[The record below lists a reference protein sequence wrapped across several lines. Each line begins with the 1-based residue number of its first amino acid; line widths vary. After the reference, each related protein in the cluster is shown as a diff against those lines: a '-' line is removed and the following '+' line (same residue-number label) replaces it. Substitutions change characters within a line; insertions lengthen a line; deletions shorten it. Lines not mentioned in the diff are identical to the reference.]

1 MFEVQMPQAGQSMEE
16 GTIVRWLKNEGDKVQ
31 AKDILFEVET
41 DKAVVEVE
49 AGHDGTLRK
58 IVVPAGVMVPIRTK
72 VGLIGEA
79 NEPIP
84 ADVATATP
92 VAAASV
98 SAAPAPVA
106 ATGGTLTDVLMPQAG
121 QSMEEGTIVRW
132 LKQEGDTVQAKDVLL
147 EVETD
152 KAVVEVEAGHEGT
165 LRKIIVA
172 AGTTVPV
179 RTRIALIGDATAAIP
194 ADVAALPVMAAA
206 APAAKTVAA
215 APVAAAVVTAPVP
228 ASGPVKASPAARK
241 IAGERGIDL
250 ASVGAGT
257 GPNGRITSR
266 DLPAQ
271 AAQVKAVP
279 AAAAPAAVTA
289 PASASGQASRRRLT
303 PMRKAIA
310 RNLLASKQT
319 IPHFY
324 MQLTINA
331 VPMSDLQKAEKLKY
345 QCSLNDFVT
354 KGCAKAIREFPA
366 LRSRI
371 ENDEM
376 VEFSD
381 VNIGIAVGMDEGL
394 VVPVILRADTLS
406 IKELAAETR
415 RLAQASKTGKIENM
429 GKGVFTITNLGMFG
443 IEQFTAIVNPPE
455 AAILAVGAMRE
466 TVVVQDGA
474 MWLGKVITLTLSAD
488 HRVVDGLPAAK
499 FMARLKELLENP
511 AQLL

>member
-1 MFEVQMPQAGQSMEE
+1 MFEVQMPQAGQSMEEGTIVRWLKSEGDKVQSKDILFEVETDKAVVEVEAGHDGILRKIIVPPGQMVPIRTKVGLIGNANEPIPVGSDSPAPDPAVQPASVAAAPAPAAASGGTLTDVLLPQAGQSMEE

-31 AKDILFEVET
+31 AKEILLEVET

-58 IVVPAGVMVPIRTK
+58 ILVP
-72 VGLIGEA
+72 
-79 NEPIP
+79 
-84 ADVATATP
+84 
-92 VAAASV
+92 
-98 SAAPAPVA
+98 
-106 ATGGTLTDVLMPQAG
+106 
-121 QSMEEGTIVRW
+121 
-132 LKQEGDTVQAKDVLL
+132 
-147 EVETD
+147 
-152 KAVVEVEAGHEGT
+152 
-165 LRKIIVA
+165 

-179 RTRIALIGDATAAIP
+179 RTRIALIGDAN
-194 ADVAALPVMAAA
+194 AALPAGIATTPVKPAATA
-206 APAAKTVAA
+206 APATL
-215 APVAAAVVTAPVP
+215 PP
-228 ASGPVKASPAARK
+228 SGPLKASPAARK

-250 ASVGAGT
+250 ASVGSGS

-266 DLPAQ
+266 DLPATQ
-271 AAQVKAVP
+271 ATQAK
-279 AAAAPAAVTA
+279 AAPAAPASA
-289 PASASGQASRRRLT
+289 PASVNGQVTRRRLT
-303 PMRKAIA
+303 PMRKAVA

-324 MQLTINA
+324 MQLTVNA
-331 VPMSDLQKAEKLKY
+331 APLSELQKSEKSKY

-354 KGCAKAIREFPA
+354 KACAKAIREFPA
-366 LRSRI
+366 FRSRI

-376 VEFSD
+376 VEFND

-394 VVPVILRADTLS
+394 VVPVVLGADTLS
-406 IKELAAETR
+406 IKDLAAETR
-415 RLAQASKTGKIENM
+415 RLAQSAKTGKIENM

-455 AAILAVGAMRE
+455 AAIMAVGTLRE

-474 MWLGKVITLTLSAD
+474 MWPGKVMTLTLSAD

-499 FMARLKELLENP
+499 FMARLKELLETP

>member
-1 MFEVQMPQAGQSMEE
+1 MEE

-49 AGHDGTLRK
+49 AGYDGMLRK
-58 IVVPAGVMVPIRTK
+58 IIVPPGQLVPIRTK
-72 VGLIGEA
+72 VGLIGDA

-84 ADVATATP
+84 AD
-92 VAAASV
+92 AAAPSPAPAAQPAAA
-98 SAAPAPVA
+98 AAPVG
-106 ATGGTLTDVLMPQAG
+106 ATGGTLTDVLLPQAG

-132 LKQEGDTVQAKDVLL
+132 LKNEGDQVQAKEILL
-147 EVETD
+147 EMETD
-152 KAVVEVEAGHEGT
+152 KAVVEVEAGHDGT
-165 LRKIIVA
+165 LRKILVP

-179 RTRIALIGDATAAIP
+179 RTRIALIGDAGAAIP
-194 ADVAALPVMAAA
+194 ADAVALP
-206 APAAKTVAA
+206 AKTVAA
-215 APVAAAVVTAPVP
+215 TAPKAAAPAPAVSAPVAAPT
-228 ASGPVKASPAARK
+228 ASGPIKASPAARK
-241 IAGERGIDL
+241 IAGDRGIDL
-250 ASVGAGT
+250 TTVGTGT

-271 AAQVKAVP
+271 AAQAKAAPV
-279 AAAAPAAVTA
+279 AAPAPA
-289 PASASGQASRRRLT
+289 PVSGQASRRRLT

-324 MQLTINA
+324 MQSTINA
-331 VPMSDLQKAEKLKY
+331 APMAELQKSEKSKY
-345 QCSLNDFVT
+345 QCSVNDFVT
-354 KGCAKAIREFPA
+354 KACAKAIREFPA
-366 LRSRI
+366 VRSRI

-376 VEFSD
+376 VEFND

-394 VVPVILRADTLS
+394 VVPVILGADTLS

-415 RLAQASKTGKIENM
+415 RLAQSAKTGKIENM

-443 IEQFTAIVNPPE
+443 IEQFTAIINPPE
-455 AAILAVGAMRE
+455 AAILAVGAIRE

-474 MWLGKVITLTLSAD
+474 MWAGKVMTMTLSAD

-499 FMARLKELLENP
+499 FMARLKELLETP

>member
-49 AGHDGTLRK
+49 AGHDGVLRK
-58 IVVPAGVMVPIRTK
+58 IIVQPGLLVPIRTK
-72 VGLIGEA
+72 VGLIGDA

-84 ADVATATP
+84 AD
-92 VAAASV
+92 AASPSPAPAV
-98 SAAPAPVA
+98 QPAAQAAPAA
-106 ATGGTLTDVLMPQAG
+106 ATGGTVTDVLLPQAG

-132 LKQEGDTVQAKDVLL
+132 LKNEGDTIQAKEILL
-147 EVETD
+147 EMETD
-152 KAVVEVEAGHEGT
+152 KAVVEVEAGHDGT
-165 LRKIIVA
+165 LRKILVP

-179 RTRIALIGDATAAIP
+179 RTRIALIGDAGAAIP
-194 ADVAALPVMAAA
+194 ADAVALP
-206 APAAKTVAA
+206 PKTVAA
-215 APVAAAVVTAPVP
+215 AAPKATAPAPVAPAPVATQV

-250 ASVGAGT
+250 ASVGTGT

-271 AAQVKAVP
+271 AAQVIRTAP
-279 AAAAPAAVTA
+279 AAAPAA
-289 PASASGQASRRRLT
+289 ASVSGQASRRRLT

-324 MQLTINA
+324 MQVTINA
-331 VPMSDLQKAEKLKY
+331 APMADLQKSEKSKY
-345 QCSLNDFVT
+345 QCSVNDFVT
-354 KGCAKAIREFPA
+354 KACAKAIREFPA
-366 LRSRI
+366 VRSRI
-371 ENDEM
+371 ENDEL
-376 VEFSD
+376 VEFND

-394 VVPVILRADTLS
+394 VVPVILGADTLS
-406 IKELAAETR
+406 IKDLAAETR
-415 RLAQASKTGKIENM
+415 RLAQSAKTGKIENM

-443 IEQFTAIVNPPE
+443 IEQFTAIINPPE
-455 AAILAVGAMRE
+455 AAILAVGTIRE

-474 MWLGKVITLTLSAD
+474 MWAGKVMTMTLSAD

-499 FMARLKELLENP
+499 FMARLKELLETP

>member
-1 MFEVQMPQAGQSMEE
+1 MFEVQMPQAGQSMEEGTIVRWLKNEGDKIQSKDILFEVETDKAVVEVEAGHDGILRKIIVPPGQMVPIRTKVGLIGDANEPIPADAGSSVPSAAPAAMAAPVVATGGTLTDVLMPQAGQSMEE

-31 AKDILFEVET
+31 AKDIL
-41 DKAVVEVE
+41 
-49 AGHDGTLRK
+49 
-58 IVVPAGVMVPIRTK
+58 
-72 VGLIGEA
+72 
-79 NEPIP
+79 
-84 ADVATATP
+84 
-92 VAAASV
+92 
-98 SAAPAPVA
+98 
-106 ATGGTLTDVLMPQAG
+106 
-121 QSMEEGTIVRW
+121 
-132 LKQEGDTVQAKDVLL
+132 L

-165 LRKIIVA
+165 LRKIIVS
-172 AGTTVPV
+172 AGTTVPI
-179 RTRIALIGDATAAIP
+179 RTRIALIGDANAAIP
-194 ADVAALPVMAAA
+194 ADVAALSVSPVVVAS
-206 APAAKTVAA
+206 APRVSVPVSVVS
-215 APVAAAVVTAPVP
+215 APVATP
-228 ASGPVKASPAARK
+228 ASGSVKASPAARK

-250 ASVGAGT
+250 VSVSAGS

-271 AAQVKAVP
+271 GVP
-279 AAAAPAAVTA
+279 PKAAAPVAPVATVSTPAPAAV
-289 PASASGQASRRRLT
+289 SGQAFRRRLT

-331 VPMSDLQKAEKLKY
+331 VPMSDLQKAEKSKY

-354 KGCAKAIREFPA
+354 KACAKAIREFPA
-366 LRSRI
+366 FRSRI

-394 VVPVILRADTLS
+394 VVPVILGADTLS
-406 IKELAAETR
+406 IKALAAETR
-415 RLAQASKTGKIENM
+415 RLAQSAKTGKIENM

-455 AAILAVGAMRE
+455 AAILAVGTTRE

-474 MWLGKVITLTLSAD
+474 MWAGKVMTVTLSAD

-499 FMARLKELLENP
+499 FMARLKELLETP

>member
-31 AKDILFEVET
+31 TKDILFEVET

-49 AGHDGTLRK
+49 AGHDGILRK

-72 VGLIGEA
+72 VGYIGGA

-84 ADVATATP
+84 ADAAAPATP
-92 VAAASV
+92 A
-98 SAAPAPVA
+98 AAPAPTA
-106 ATGGTLTDVLMPQAG
+106 SSGTLTDVLMPQAG

-132 LKQEGDTVQAKDVLL
+132 LKNEGDTVQPSDILL

-152 KAVVEVEAGHEGT
+152 KAVVEVEAGHSGT
-165 LRKIIVA
+165 LRKILAPA
-172 AGTTVPV
+172 ATTVPV

-194 ADVAALPVMAAA
+194 VDAVAMPSKQAS
-206 APAAKTVAA
+206 APAPAKAVATP
-215 APVAAAVVTAPVP
+215 APAVAVTTQPVP
-228 ASGPVKASPAARK
+228 SSGPIKASPAARK

-250 ASVGAGT
+250 ASVGT
-257 GPNGRITSR
+257 GSGPDGRITSR

-271 AAQVKAVP
+271 AAARP
-279 AAAAPAAVTA
+279 AA
-289 PASASGQASRRRLT
+289 PASAPAPAAAVSGQATRRRMSG
-303 PMRKAIA
+303 MRKAIA

-331 VPMSDLQKAEKLKY
+331 APLVEMQKGEKAKY
-345 QCSLNDFVT
+345 QCSINDFVT
-354 KGCAKAIREFPA
+354 KACGKAIREFPSF
-366 LRSRI
+366 RCRI

-394 VVPVILRADTLS
+394 VVPVILGVDTLS
-406 IKELAAETR
+406 IKDLAAETR
-415 RLAQASKTGKIENM
+415 RLAQGAKTGRIENM

-455 AAILAVGAMRE
+455 AAILAVGATRE

-474 MWLGKVITLTLSAD
+474 MWAGKVMTLTLSAD

-499 FMARLKELLENP
+499 FMARLKELLEAP

>member
-49 AGHDGTLRK
+49 AGFEGILRK
-58 IVVPAGVMVPIRTK
+58 IIVPVGQLVPIRTL
-72 VGLIGEA
+72 VGLIGDA
-79 NEPIP
+79 NEPLP
-84 ADVATATP
+84 ATTSSATP
-92 VAAASV
+92 API
-98 SAAPAPVA
+98 AAPAAATAPA

-132 LKQEGDTVQAKDVLL
+132 LKNEGDKVQAKDILL

-152 KAVVEVEAGHEGT
+152 KAVVEVEAGHDGT
-165 LRKIIVA
+165 LRKIIVPV
-172 AGTTVPV
+172 GVTVPV
-179 RTRIALIGDATAAIP
+179 RTRIALIGDANAAIP
-194 ADVAALPVMAAA
+194 ADVAAMPSKP
-206 APAAKTVAA
+206 APAAASPKVA
-215 APVAAAVVTAPVP
+215 TPVP
-228 ASGPVKASPAARK
+228 NTTSSVPLAVASGALKASPAARK
-241 IAGERGIDL
+241 IAGERGINL
-250 ASVGAGT
+250 ASVGVGT

-271 AAQVKAVP
+271 ATVAQV
-279 AAAAPAAVTA
+279 AAPVATPA
-289 PASASGQASRRRLT
+289 PASVSGQAARRRLT

-324 MQLTINA
+324 MQLTVNA
-331 VPMSDLQKAEKLKY
+331 VPMSELQKSEKSKY

-354 KGCAKAIREFPA
+354 KACATAIREFPA
-366 LRSRI
+366 FRSRI

-394 VVPVILRADTLS
+394 VVPVILGADTLS
-406 IKELAAETR
+406 IKALAAETR
-415 RLAQASKTGKIENM
+415 RLAQTAKTGKIENM

-455 AAILAVGAMRE
+455 AAILAVGTMRE

-474 MWLGKVITLTLSAD
+474 MWAGKVMTVTLSAD

-499 FMARLKELLENP
+499 FMARLKELLESP

>member
-1 MFEVQMPQAGQSMEE
+1 MFEVQLPQAGQSMEE

-49 AGHDGTLRK
+49 AGHDGILRK
-58 IVVPAGVMVPIRTK
+58 IILPAGIMVPVRTK
-72 VGLIGEA
+72 VGLIGDA
-79 NEPIP
+79 NEPLP
-84 ADVATATP
+84 ADATAP
-92 VAAASV
+92 
-98 SAAPAPVA
+98 APAPVQA
-106 ATGGTLTDVLMPQAG
+106 AVAAAPTASSGTLTDVLMPQAG

-132 LKQEGDTVQAKDVLL
+132 LKTEGDKVQAKDILL

-152 KAVVEVEAGHEGT
+152 KAVVEVEAGHDGT
-165 LRKIIVA
+165 LRKIIVPV
-172 AGTTVPV
+172 GVTVPV

-194 ADVAALPVMAAA
+194 ADVAAFPAKPAA
-206 APAAKTVAA
+206 APASRPSAPTAPA
-215 APVAAAVVTAPVP
+215 PAPAPVIT
-228 ASGPVKASPAARK
+228 SGPVKASPAARK

-250 ASVGAGT
+250 ATVGTGT
-257 GPNGRITSR
+257 GPSGRITSR

-271 AAQVKAVP
+271 AAAAKTPMPSAPAV
-279 AAAAPAAVTA
+279 AAPAAV
-289 PASASGQASRRRLT
+289 SGQTTRRRLT

-331 VPMSDLQKAEKLKY
+331 APLAELQKSEKTKY
-345 QCSLNDFVT
+345 QCSINDFVT
-354 KGCAKAIREFPA
+354 KACAKGIREFPA

-371 ENDEM
+371 EGEEL
-376 VEFSD
+376 VEFND

-394 VVPVILRADTLS
+394 VVPVVLGADTLT
-406 IKELAAETR
+406 IKDLSAETR
-415 RLAQASKTGKIENM
+415 RLAGAAKSGKIENM

-455 AAILAVGAMRE
+455 AAILAVGTTRE
-466 TVVVQDGA
+466 TVIVQDGA
-474 MWLGKVITLTLSAD
+474 MWPGKVMTLTLSAD

-511 AQLL
+511 AQLV

>member
-1 MFEVQMPQAGQSMEE
+1 MFEVQMPQAGQSMEEGTIVRWLKSEGDKVQSKDILFEVETDKAVVEVEAGHDGILRKIIVPPGQMVPIRTKVGLIGNANEPIPVGSDSPAPDPAVQPASVAAAPAPTAASGGTLTDVLLPQAGQSMEE

-31 AKDILFEVET
+31 AKEILLEVET

-58 IVVPAGVMVPIRTK
+58 ILVP
-72 VGLIGEA
+72 
-79 NEPIP
+79 
-84 ADVATATP
+84 
-92 VAAASV
+92 
-98 SAAPAPVA
+98 
-106 ATGGTLTDVLMPQAG
+106 
-121 QSMEEGTIVRW
+121 
-132 LKQEGDTVQAKDVLL
+132 
-147 EVETD
+147 
-152 KAVVEVEAGHEGT
+152 
-165 LRKIIVA
+165 

-179 RTRIALIGDATAAIP
+179 RTRIALIGDAN
-194 ADVAALPVMAAA
+194 AALPAGIATTPVKPAATA
-206 APAAKTVAA
+206 APATL
-215 APVAAAVVTAPVP
+215 PP
-228 ASGPVKASPAARK
+228 SGPLKASPAARK

-250 ASVGAGT
+250 ASVGSGS

-266 DLPAQ
+266 DLPATQ
-271 AAQVKAVP
+271 ATQAK
-279 AAAAPAAVTA
+279 AAPAAPASA
-289 PASASGQASRRRLT
+289 PASVNGQATRRRLT
-303 PMRKAIA
+303 PMRKAVA

-324 MQLTINA
+324 MQLTVNA
-331 VPMSDLQKAEKLKY
+331 APLSELQKSEKSKY

-354 KGCAKAIREFPA
+354 KACAKAIREFPA
-366 LRSRI
+366 FRSRI

-376 VEFSD
+376 VEFND

-394 VVPVILRADTLS
+394 VVPVVLGADTLS
-406 IKELAAETR
+406 IKDLAAETR
-415 RLAQASKTGKIENM
+415 RLAQSAKTGKIENM

-455 AAILAVGAMRE
+455 AAIMAVGTLRE

-474 MWLGKVITLTLSAD
+474 MWPGKVMTLTLSAD

-499 FMARLKELLENP
+499 FMARLKELLETP

>member
-49 AGHDGTLRK
+49 AGHDGILRK
-58 IVVPAGVMVPIRTK
+58 IIVPVGQMVPIRTK

-79 NEPIP
+79 SEPIP
-84 ADVATATP
+84 ADAGV
-92 VAAASV
+92 AASV
-98 SAAPAPVA
+98 SPSPAAAPAPAA

-132 LKQEGDTVQAKDVLL
+132 LKNEGDQVQAKEILL

-165 LRKIIVA
+165 LRKILIP
-172 AGTTVPV
+172 AGTTVPI
-179 RTRIALIGDATAAIP
+179 RTRIALIEDAHAAIP
-194 ADVAALPVMAAA
+194 ADVVARSVTPVASA
-206 APAAKTVAA
+206 APRAA
-215 APVAAAVVTAPVP
+215 APVPVVAAPVVP
-228 ASGPVKASPAARK
+228 QASGPMKASPAARK

-250 ASVGAGT
+250 ASIGT
-257 GPNGRITSR
+257 GSGPSGRITSR

-271 AAQVKAVP
+271 AAQVTP
-279 AAAAPAAVTA
+279 APVTGVTSSVSSAAPAVA
-289 PASASGQASRRRLT
+289 GQASRRRLT
-303 PMRKAIA
+303 PMRKAVA
-310 RNLLASKQT
+310 RNLLASKQN

-324 MQLTINA
+324 MQMTVNA
-331 VPMSDLQKAEKLKY
+331 QPMAELQKSEKSKY

-354 KGCAKAIREFPA
+354 KACAKAVREFPA
-366 LRSRI
+366 FRSRI

-376 VEFSD
+376 VEFND

-406 IKELAAETR
+406 IKDLASETR
-415 RLAQASKTGKIENM
+415 RLAQSAKTGKIENM

-474 MWLGKVITLTLSAD
+474 MWAGKVMTVTLSAD

-499 FMARLKELLENP
+499 FMARLRELLETP
-511 AQLL
+511 AQLI

>member
-31 AKDILFEVET
+31 SKDILFEVET

-49 AGHDGTLRK
+49 AGHDGLLRK
-58 IVVPAGVMVPIRTK
+58 IIVPAGQMVPIRTL
-72 VGLIGEA
+72 VGFIGGA
-79 NEPIP
+79 NEPLPSVAGSSTP
-84 ADVATATP
+84 APAAPP
-92 VAAASV
+92 VAAA
-98 SAAPAPVA
+98 APVA
-106 ATGGTLTDVLMPQAG
+106 STGGTLTDVLMPQAG

-132 LKQEGDTVQAKDVLL
+132 LKNEGDKVQAKDLLL

-152 KAVVEVEAGHEGT
+152 KAVVEVEAGHDGT
-165 LRKIIVA
+165 LRKIIVP

-179 RTRIALIGDATAAIP
+179 RTRIALIGDSHAAIP
-194 ADVAALPVMAAA
+194 ADVAAIPSR
-206 APAAKTVAA
+206 PSVAA
-215 APVAAAVVTAPVP
+215 APHVAAPAPTVAASVAAPV
-228 ASGPVKASPAARK
+228 SGPVKASPAARK

-250 ASVGAGT
+250 ASVEAGS

-271 AAQVKAVP
+271 AVQGKPAVS
-279 AAAAPAAVTA
+279 AGVATAVSSAAPV
-289 PASASGQASRRRLT
+289 SVSGQASRRRLT

-310 RNLLASKQT
+310 RNLLASKQN

-324 MQLTINA
+324 MQLTLNA
-331 VPMSDLQKAEKLKY
+331 APMSDLQKAEKSKY

-354 KGCAKAIREFPA
+354 KACAKAIREFPA
-366 LRSRI
+366 FRSRI

-376 VEFSD
+376 VEFND

-394 VVPVILRADTLS
+394 VVPVILGADTLS
-406 IKELAAETR
+406 IKELATETR
-415 RLAQASKTGKIENM
+415 RLAQSAKTGKIENM

-455 AAILAVGAMRE
+455 AAIMAVGTMRE

-474 MWLGKVITLTLSAD
+474 MWPGKVMTLTLSAD

-499 FMARLKELLENP
+499 FMARLKELLESP

>member
-16 GTIVRWLKNEGDKVQ
+16 GTIVRWLKNEGDKVT
-31 AKDILFEVET
+31 AKEILFEIET

-49 AGHDGTLRK
+49 AGHDGILRK
-58 IVVPAGVMVPIRTK
+58 IIVPPGQLVPIRTK

-84 ADVATATP
+84 ADGGSP
-92 VAAASV
+92 VPAKQV
-98 SAAPAPVA
+98 AAPAPVA

-132 LKQEGDTVQAKDVLL
+132 LKNEGDKVQAKDVLL

-165 LRKIIVA
+165 LRKILVP

-179 RTRIALIGDATAAIP
+179 RTRIALIGDAN
-194 ADVAALPVMAAA
+194 VALPAGAAVTPVA
-206 APAAKTVAA
+206 SAPVAV
-215 APVAAAVVTAPVP
+215 APVAATPVAPAAAVSRPV
-228 ASGPVKASPAARK
+228 SGAVKASPAARK

-250 ASVGAGT
+250 MGVGAGS
-257 GPNGRITSR
+257 GPGGRITSR

-271 AAQVKAVP
+271 AAQVM
-279 AAAAPAAVTA
+279 AAAPAAATPVATA
-289 PASASGQASRRRLT
+289 PASGSAARRKMS

-310 RNLLASKQT
+310 RNLLVSKQT

-331 VPMSDLQKAEKLKY
+331 APMAELQKAEKAKY

-354 KGCAKAIREFPA
+354 KACAKAIREFPA
-366 LRSRI
+366 FRSRI
-371 ENDEM
+371 ENDEI
-376 VEFSD
+376 VESGS
-381 VNIGIAVGMDEGL
+381 VNVGIAVGMDEGL
-394 VVPVILRADTLS
+394 VVPVILNADTLS
-406 IKELAAETR
+406 IRDLAAETR
-415 RLAQASKTGKIENM
+415 RLAQASKSGKIENM

-455 AAILAVGAMRE
+455 AAIMAVGTLRE

-474 MWLGKVITLTLSAD
+474 MWPGKVMTLTLSAD
-488 HRVVDGLPAAK
+488 HRVIDGLPAAK
-499 FMARLKELLENP
+499 FMARLKELLESP
-511 AQLL
+511 VQLL

>member
-1 MFEVQMPQAGQSMEE
+1 VVEVEAGHDGILRKIIVPPGQMVPIRTKVGLIGNANEPIPAGSDSPAPAVHPASVAAAPAPAPAATSSGTLTDVLLPQAGQSMEE

-31 AKDILFEVET
+31 SKEILLEVET

-58 IVVPAGVMVPIRTK
+58 ILVP
-72 VGLIGEA
+72 
-79 NEPIP
+79 
-84 ADVATATP
+84 
-92 VAAASV
+92 
-98 SAAPAPVA
+98 
-106 ATGGTLTDVLMPQAG
+106 
-121 QSMEEGTIVRW
+121 
-132 LKQEGDTVQAKDVLL
+132 
-147 EVETD
+147 
-152 KAVVEVEAGHEGT
+152 
-165 LRKIIVA
+165 

-179 RTRIALIGDATAAIP
+179 RTRIALIGDANAALP
-194 ADVAALPVMAAA
+194 AGVAALPAKPAAAA
-206 APAAKTVAA
+206 APATL
-215 APVAAAVVTAPVP
+215 PP
-228 ASGPVKASPAARK
+228 SGPLKASPAARK

-250 ASVGAGT
+250 ASVGGGS

-266 DLPAQ
+266 DLPATQ
-271 AAQVKAVP
+271 TTQVKA
-279 AAAAPAAVTA
+279 APTA
-289 PASASGQASRRRLT
+289 PASAPASVNGQVTRRRLT
-303 PMRKAIA
+303 PMRKAVA
-310 RNLLASKQT
+310 RNLLASKQN

-324 MQLTINA
+324 MQLTVNA
-331 VPMSDLQKAEKLKY
+331 APLSELQKSEKSKY

-354 KGCAKAIREFPA
+354 KACAKAIREFPA
-366 LRSRI
+366 FRSRI

-376 VEFSD
+376 VEFND

-394 VVPVILRADTLS
+394 VVPVILGADTLS

-415 RLAQASKTGKIENM
+415 RLAQSAKTGKIENM

-455 AAILAVGAMRE
+455 AAIMAVGTLRE

-474 MWLGKVITLTLSAD
+474 MWPGKVMTLTLSAD

-499 FMARLKELLENP
+499 FMARLKELLETP